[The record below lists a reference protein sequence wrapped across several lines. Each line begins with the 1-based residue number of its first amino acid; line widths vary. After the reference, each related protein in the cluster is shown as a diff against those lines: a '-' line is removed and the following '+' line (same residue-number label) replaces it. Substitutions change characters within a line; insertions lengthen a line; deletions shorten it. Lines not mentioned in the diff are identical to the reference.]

1 MAEAQ
6 KRSERGYRK
15 EMSTWTA
22 MFLAVGAILGPAIAF
37 SPVQV
42 LGYGGP
48 SGVIAWVVAL
58 VLIYPL
64 AMIYAE
70 MGTMWP
76 RGGGLAYYPLESNGP
91 LVGVLNGWGNFF
103 GYTLAVP
110 SIVVALVDYLGS
122 VYAPLVL
129 PDGNL
134 TYLGIVITIVTL
146 LIIFVIN
153 NFRIKHL
160 GIINNIMTIA
170 TIILIIVFAAAF
182 LIHYNPVNFN
192 RPEWGGIA
200 PLGASGFF
208 IAITAT
214 LYGYG
219 GFRHPVDYAEEV
231 KDPGRSIPRAVSGTM
246 IIVAIIYIVESLAF
260 LGVLTPGGSGFA
272 FPSGGW
278 SALVSN
284 TSPYVDA
291 AKGFAGPAFVA
302 VAVIALIATL
312 IASFKD
318 GVLFFGGGS
327 RVGHNLSRDGRFFPG
342 SLSRMN
348 KVGIPVATNA
358 LVLVISIIFI
368 LIMPSFKALALLVAV
383 GFLISY
389 MPGTLS
395 VAIFRKVFPDEKRP
409 YKIPLVK
416 LSSPFSFAIASLLVF
431 WSGWEATLVIVVAM
445 FVGLVFLIVYQK
457 EKGLEPGD
465 IRYGIW
471 LPIFLLAMLAVTY
484 LDQFVLNNVF
494 GSNGIFIGTAIF
506 VAVSI
511 IFYYWGYYAGIA
523 YHKNRK
529 VKRLVPIEEDTAM
542 AEM

>member
-1 MAEAQ
+1 MTEGQ
-6 KRSERGYRK
+6 KKNERGYRK

-48 SGVIAWVVAL
+48 SGVIAWIVAL
-58 VLIYPL
+58 LLIYPL

-122 VYAPLVL
+122 VYAPLTASN
-129 PDGNL
+129 GNL
-134 TYLGIVITIVTL
+134 TTLGIIVTIVTL

-160 GIINNIMTIA
+160 GTINNIMTIL
-170 TIILIIVFAAAF
+170 TIILIIVFAGAF
-182 LIHYNPVNFN
+182 LIHYNPANFN
-192 RPEWGGIA
+192 RVEWNGVA

-214 LYGYG
+214 IYGYG

-260 LGVLTPGGSGFA
+260 LGVLAPSGSGFSFTGDWSSLA
-272 FPSGGW
+272 F
-278 SALVSN
+278 N

-302 VAVIALIATL
+302 VAIVALIATL

-327 RVGHNLSRDGRFFPG
+327 RVGHNMARDGRFFPPT
-342 SLSRMN
+342 LSRMN
-348 KVGIPVATNA
+348 KVGIPIATNV

-383 GFLISY
+383 GLVISY
-389 MPGTLS
+389 MPGALS

-431 WSGWEATLVIVVAM
+431 WSGWEATLVIVAAM
-445 FVGLVFLIVYQK
+445 FVGLIFLIEYQRG
-457 EKGLEPGD
+457 KGLQPGD
-465 IRYGIW
+465 IKYGIW

-484 LDQFVLNNVF
+484 FDQFYLAVWYPNNGVF
-494 GSNGIFIGTAIF
+494 FGTAIF
-506 VAVSI
+506 VAVSL

-529 VKRLVPIEEDTAM
+529 VKKLVPIEEDENLA
-542 AEM
+542 